1 MVKCKVNVQDVG
13 KEHDVSSQGH
23 VIDLDLRLKVK
34 RKMPKK
40 RRALYKKREDK
51 RYLKGRT
58 YEDYLAF
65 LQLHEGM
72 SIVQMDTVYNDVA
85 GPYL

>member
-65 LQLHEGM
+65 LQLHEGL

>member
-40 RRALYKKREDK
+40 RRALYKKRADK

>member
-1 MVKCKVNVQDVG
+1 M
-13 KEHDVSSQGH
+13 
-23 VIDLDLRLKVK
+23 IDLDLRLKVK

>member
-58 YEDYLAF
+58 YEDYRAF